1 MRFMVAL
8 ALMTVFL
15 SPALIAQPSVKGTLS
30 GRVLD
35 DSTGFPVSNVNVF
48 LSGTSLGTTTDEK
61 GEFVLRGIPPGT
73 YELVT
78 SIVGYLVD
86 VRPVRVSGA
95 ADGPEDTRLKPMVY
109 DLPMVEISAPDPGE
123 WRENLKTFTELL
135 LGYSANA
142 SSCTILNPHGIDFF
156 VDPKTGAF
164 TAKADQPLIIENR
177 ALGYRIE
184 YVLRQ
189 FELKGA
195 ILKYTG
201 HSKFVDLEAS
211 DEEQL
216 RRWKQNRWKS
226 YRGSM
231 QHLLA
236 SMAQRT
242 LRREGFLLQLAKDMS
257 LARSGV
263 SRKPAASDDL
273 LMPTSMPFEQRL
285 SFPDYLEVR
294 FLREPAE
301 RGFAR
306 FLGVEG
312 TSTSARFS
320 GNEINY
326 QTNLGDAA
334 EVQVSWLRMNV
345 FSTTITADGVPADPR
360 AITTYGYLS
369 YERLAEMVPLD
380 FISTSKEADLR

>member
-1 MRFMVAL
+1 MVAL

-15 SPALIAQPSVKGTLS
+15 APALIAQPAVKGTLS

-35 DSTGFPVSNVNVF
+35 DSTGFPISNVNVF

-78 SIVGYLVD
+78 SIVGFLVD
-86 VRPVRVSGA
+86 VRRVRVSGA

-142 SSCTILNPHGIDFF
+142 SACTILNPHVVDFT
-156 VDPKTGAF
+156 VDPKTSVF
-164 TAKADQPLIIENR
+164 IAKADQPLVIENR
-177 ALGYRIE
+177 GLGYRIE
-184 YVLRQ
+184 YLLRQ
-189 FELKGA
+189 FEWNGS
-195 ILKYTG
+195 ILKYNG
-201 HSKFVDLEAS
+201 HPKFADLEAL

-216 RRWKQNRWKS
+216 VQWKLNRRKS
-226 YRGSM
+226 YQGSL
-231 QHLLA
+231 QHLLS

-242 LRREGFLLQLAKDMS
+242 IRREGFLLQLAKDMS

-263 SRKPAASDDL
+263 DRKPVGPDDFL
-273 LMPTSMPFEQRL
+273 TPTGMPFEQRL

-306 FLGVEG
+306 FLGVER

-326 QTNLGDAA
+326 QTNLGDAP

-369 YERLAEMVPLD
+369 YERLAEMLPLE

>member
-1 MRFMVAL
+1 MRFTIAL

-15 SPALIAQPSVKGTLS
+15 APALVAQPAVKGTLS

-35 DSTGFPVSNVNVF
+35 DSTGFPISNVNVF

-78 SIVGYLVD
+78 SIVGYQVD
-86 VRPVRVSGA
+86 VRQVRVTGA

-109 DLPMVEISAPDPGE
+109 GLPMVEISAPDQGE

-142 SSCTILNPHGIDFF
+142 SSCTILNPHGIDFV
-156 VDPKTGAF
+156 VDPEAGTF
-164 TAKADQPLIIENR
+164 TAKADQPLIIENQ

-189 FELKGA
+189 FELKGG
-195 ILKYTG
+195 ILKYNG
-201 HSKFVDLEAS
+201 HSKFVDLESS

-216 RRWKQNRWKS
+216 TMWKLNRWKA

-242 LRREGFLLQLAKDMS
+242 LRKEGFIMQLTKEMS

-263 SRKPAASDDL
+263 SRKPAAPDDL

-294 FLREPAE
+294 FIREPAE

-306 FLGVEG
+306 FLGVER
-312 TSTSARFS
+312 TPTSARFS

-334 EVQVSWLRMNV
+334 ETQVSWLRMNV
-345 FSTTITADGVPADPR
+345 FSTTITIDGVLANPR
-360 AITTYGYLS
+360 AMTTYGYLS
-369 YERLAEMVPLD
+369 YERLAEMLPLD
-380 FISTSKEADLR
+380 FISIAKEADLQ

>member
-1 MRFMVAL
+1 
-8 ALMTVFL
+8 
-15 SPALIAQPSVKGTLS
+15 
-30 GRVLD
+30 
-35 DSTGFPVSNVNVF
+35 PVSNVNVF

-86 VRPVRVSGA
+86 VRRVRVSWA

-142 SSCTILNPHGIDFF
+142 SSCTILNPHGIDFV

-164 TAKADQPLIIENR
+164 TARADQPLIIENQ

-216 RRWKQNRWKS
+216 RRWKLNRWKA

-263 SRKPAASDDL
+263 SRKPVASDDL

-306 FLGVEG
+306 FLGVERAS
-312 TSTSARFS
+312 TSTRFS

-326 QTNLGDAA
+326 QTNPGDAA
-334 EVQVSWLRMNV
+334 ETQVSWLRMNV

-369 YERLAEMVPLD
+369 YERLAEMLPLD
-380 FISTSKEADLR
+380 FISIAKEADLQ